1 MNFRS
6 LCCKD
11 KAVKAFGLIGLTLLL
26 TILSVSSLFAYYAY
40 TENDITEFI
49 CIITFTIAGM
59 FCMIFPICKS
69 CKNTSKEESE
79 DDDYF
84 TIAYGNL
91 ETIEEEF

>member
-11 KAVKAFGLIGLTLLL
+11 KAIKAFGLIGLTLLL

-40 TENDITEFI
+40 TENEITEFI
-49 CIITFTIAGM
+49 CIVSFTVIGM
-59 FCMIFPICKS
+59 FCMILPMCRTCKTKS
-69 CKNTSKEESE
+69 NNEEE
-79 DDDYF
+79 YEYF
-84 TIAYGNL
+84 TITDGNL